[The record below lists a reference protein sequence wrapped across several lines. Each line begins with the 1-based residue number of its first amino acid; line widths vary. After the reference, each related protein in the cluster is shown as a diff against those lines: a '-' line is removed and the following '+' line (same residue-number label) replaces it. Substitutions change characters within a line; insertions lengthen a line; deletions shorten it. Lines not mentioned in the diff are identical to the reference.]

1 MTNMHAAIH
10 EEKLTEAYRLLIKMR
25 DNCVKHADDQY
36 DDPKREA
43 KREALNIAMAAMGRS
58 IPPRWIRVE
67 ERLPENDVPVLVSAK
82 RKGWNGKEY
91 SVVFTAFHTDGTTH
105 TEDSRC
111 DWNLEDTGLKYC
123 EETDDYIIPEAW
135 WEDVR
140 YGEEFSKV
148 YDTYV
153 THWMPLPEPPEVT
166 KP

>member
-1 MTNMHAAIH
+1 MKSPDEIKKGLEYLATRDPAKKAELWETGIAYDWQEDAAGDALAYIQQ
-10 EEKLTEAYRLLIKMR
+10 LEAR
-25 DNCVKHADDQY
+25 V
-36 DDPKREA
+36 
-43 KREALNIAMAAMGRS
+43 
-58 IPPRWIRVE
+58 PRWIPVE

-91 SVVFTAFHTDGTTH
+91 NVVFTAFHTDGTTH
-105 TEDSRC
+105 TEDSGC

-153 THWMPLPEPPEVT
+153 THWMPLPEPPEEVQHEAD
-166 KP
+166 

>member
-1 MTNMHAAIH
+1 MATGFNTQIIDGMYHLQF
-10 EEKLTEAYRLLIKMR
+10 ET
-25 DNCVKHADDQY
+25 D
-36 DDPKREA
+36 KREYY
-43 KREALNIAMAAMGRS
+43 EYVQAAARDCLDGKATDKCH
-58 IPPRWIRVE
+58 RWTSVE

-82 RKGWNGKEY
+82 RKRWDGKEY
-91 SVVFTAFHTDGTTH
+91 RIVFTAFHTDGTTH
-105 TEDSRC
+105 TEDSGYGWDDCLGMR
-111 DWNLEDTGLKYC
+111 YC

-148 YDTYV
+148 YDTTI